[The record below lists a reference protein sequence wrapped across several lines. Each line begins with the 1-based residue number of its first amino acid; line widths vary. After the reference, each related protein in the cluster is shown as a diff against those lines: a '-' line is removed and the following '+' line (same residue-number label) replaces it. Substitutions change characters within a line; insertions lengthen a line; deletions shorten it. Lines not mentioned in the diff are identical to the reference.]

1 MDKTTILEILNDWN
15 YWTKELPVTVV
26 REKYGE
32 KIAQYMDQDEVVVI
46 KGVRRCGKSTLMIN
60 QIKRLIND
68 GVDVKNILFV
78 NLEDPRF
85 INHLSLELLERIKE
99 VYLETL
105 SPESKPYLF
114 LDEIQNVP
122 SWEKWVNKE
131 YELKRSYVTLSGS
144 NSSLLSSEISTA
156 LSGRYISVMVY
167 PLSFEEH
174 LTFCGIEV
182 KHKLDLVSKKVE
194 INRAF
199 NAYLKDG
206 GFPKVLSYEE
216 EGKKELLVGYKD
228 SILLKDIV
236 ARFKLKNFIVLEDI
250 AAFVLANSPLLQ
262 SINKLKNNFSI
273 SYDMARDYL
282 DYLQKAYMV
291 FVVKKFDY
299 SLKKQ
304 NSNDKKY
311 FTIDT
316 GLSHLFRVANREF
329 YGADLE
335 NMVYLELLRRGYSVY
350 YYKTENDL
358 EIDFVVEKNREIIAL
373 IQVSRTLENDATL
386 QRELQPFEKTCR
398 ELQLDKS
405 VRRMLLTED
414 SSKSMDGVEI
424 INIKEWLLG
433 LESKQHKDVK

>member
-15 YWTKELPVTVV
+15 YWTKEPPKTVV
-26 REKYGE
+26 REKYGN
-32 KIAQYMDQDEVVVI
+32 KIAQYMDQDEIVVI

-60 QIKRLIND
+60 QVKRLIND

-85 INHLSLELLERIKE
+85 INHLSLDLLERIKE
-99 VYLETL
+99 VYLEVL
-105 SPESKPYLF
+105 APYCKPYLF
-114 LDEIQNVP
+114 LDEIQNIP

-131 YELKRSYVTLSGS
+131 YELKHSYVTLSGS
-144 NSSLLSSEISTA
+144 NSALLSSEISTA

-174 LTFCGIEV
+174 LNFCGIEV
-182 KHKLDLVSKKVE
+182 NNKLDLVSKKVE

-206 GFPKVLSYEE
+206 GFPKVLAYEE
-216 EGKKELLVGYKD
+216 EGKKELLIGYKD

-250 AAFVLANSPLLQ
+250 AAFVLSNSPLLQ

-311 FTIDT
+311 FTIDI
-316 GLSHLFRVANREF
+316 GLSNLFRVANREF

-335 NMVYLELLRRGYSVY
+335 NMVYLELLRRGYAVY
-350 YYKTENDL
+350 YYKTENNL
-358 EIDFVVEKNREIIAL
+358 EIDFVVEKNREIISL
-373 IQVSRTLENDATL
+373 IQVSRTLEHEETL
-386 QRELQPFEKTCR
+386 KRELQPFEKTCR
-398 ELQLDKS
+398 ELQLDNS

-414 SSKSMDGVEI
+414 SSRVIDGVEV
-424 INIKEWLLG
+424 INIKEWLLF
-433 LESKQHKDVK
+433 